1 MCGAPVRCHDPR
13 GVHHRRAEA
22 LEPFGGIPV
31 TGDAGQD
38 PDARAAML
46 GQAEAVIT
54 SRSGLGTPRWRS
66 ASAWAWPTVGA
77 TPEQSPVSRLPDAF
91 RAAAVYELAG

>member
-1 MCGAPVRCHDPR
+1 LT
-13 GVHHRRAEA
+13 VHHQRAEA

-66 ASAWAWPTVGA
+66 ASAWAWPTVAA
-77 TPEQSPVSRLPDAF
+77 TPEEPRVSHLTDAF
-91 RAAAVYELAG
+91 RAAVVYELAG